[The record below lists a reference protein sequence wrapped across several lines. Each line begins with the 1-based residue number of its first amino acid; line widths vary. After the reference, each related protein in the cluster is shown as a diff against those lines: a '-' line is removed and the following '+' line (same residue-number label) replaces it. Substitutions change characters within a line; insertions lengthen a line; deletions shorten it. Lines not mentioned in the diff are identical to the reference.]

1 LEFSARKCFCL
12 REEGDIYLG
21 ILTSMMILEKKK
33 KAETKTFLQASD
45 SGLGKHGSRIFSPIH
60 KLEVA

>member
-1 LEFSARKCFCL
+1 
-12 REEGDIYLG
+12 
-21 ILTSMMILEKKK
+21 MMILEKKK